1 MGKYSELINS
11 ARKPTNQ
18 KTKKPE
24 SQNTDSADNILN
36 DDIESTTKKPTNQ
49 KAKKPESQNTNSADN
64 APSDDVESTTKKSRN
79 PKLVTPELQTEE
91 EEKEKEVNICIKVPI
106 SKRRY
111 WMSKAKQE
119 GITVTSVIVEAL
131 TQKFGKP

>member
-11 ARKPTNQ
+11 AKKPTNQ
-18 KTKKPE
+18 KT
-24 SQNTDSADNILN
+24 
-36 DDIESTTKKPTNQ
+36 
-49 KAKKPESQNTNSADN
+49 KKPESQNTNSADN
-64 APSDDVESTTKKSRN
+64 APSDDVESITKKSGN
-79 PKLVTPELQTEE
+79 PKLVTPELQTEEE

-119 GITVTSVIVEAL
+119 GITVTSVIIEAL